1 MIRKL
6 RRKFVLTNMLLVS
19 LVLLVVFGALVVSNY
34 QRLADQ
40 SRTAMRAALLWSD
53 EGPDRFEFGASGL
66 LDAPEEGDEK
76 MASRISMVPVFTV
89 TLDEN
94 GKPAEVMGGG
104 NVSVSDETV
113 EQAVAQAQGEEGVI
127 PELDLRYLRE
137 TTPDGETRIAFADRG
152 WERSTLWSMVGSFLL
167 VGALALGAFFVISL
181 LLSSLALRPA
191 ERAWEQQRRFVAD
204 ASHELKTPLTVILT
218 NTGILLSHPEDT
230 VAEQRKWVEYIR
242 DEAQRMRELVE
253 DLLFL
258 ARHDAGREPPPDQTV
273 DLSELL
279 WSALLPFEPVAFEQ
293 GVELESGIQGGLT
306 VRGREDQLR
315 RLAAILLDNAVKYAG
330 AQGKVR
336 VALTRGEKGGAC
348 LTVRNTGP
356 AIPPEHLEHL
366 FERFYRAD
374 DSRARSS
381 GGYGLGLAIA
391 KSIVDSHR
399 GTITVQSGAE
409 EGTLFT
415 ARLRGKDRKNPP
427 WRWKRRP
434 GRIFF
439 RTAGTSHGDDIH
451 AGLLQQGLSLPAQV
465 LVGDDGMDGGEG
477 EAGGHGI
484 GPHLVGGGQDDHLP
498 GRLHHGPG
506 HLGPEEVDGG
516 DSLLSADGVGADKA
530 LVHRELGQPQ
540 LGEGTHVGLG
550 VVLEGAA

>member
-273 DLSELL
+273 DLS
-279 WSALLPFEPVAFEQ
+279 
-293 GVELESGIQGGLT
+293 
-306 VRGREDQLR
+306 
-315 RLAAILLDNAVKYAG
+315 
-330 AQGKVR
+330 
-336 VALTRGEKGGAC
+336 
-348 LTVRNTGP
+348 
-356 AIPPEHLEHL
+356 
-366 FERFYRAD
+366 
-374 DSRARSS
+374 
-381 GGYGLGLAIA
+381 
-391 KSIVDSHR
+391 
-399 GTITVQSGAE
+399 
-409 EGTLFT
+409 
-415 ARLRGKDRKNPP
+415 
-427 WRWKRRP
+427 
-434 GRIFF
+434 
-439 RTAGTSHGDDIH
+439 
-451 AGLLQQGLSLPAQV
+451 
-465 LVGDDGMDGGEG
+465 
-477 EAGGHGI
+477 
-484 GPHLVGGGQDDHLP
+484 
-498 GRLHHGPG
+498 
-506 HLGPEEVDGG
+506 
-516 DSLLSADGVGADKA
+516 
-530 LVHRELGQPQ
+530 
-540 LGEGTHVGLG
+540 
-550 VVLEGAA
+550 

>member
-66 LDAPEEGDEK
+66 LDAPEEGDGK

-94 GKPAEVMGGG
+94 GKPVEVMGGG

-315 RLAAILLDNAVKYAG
+315 RLAAIFLDNAVKYAG

-415 ARLRGKDRKNPP
+415 VR
-427 WRWKRRP
+427 
-434 GRIFF
+434 
-439 RTAGTSHGDDIH
+439 
-451 AGLLQQGLSLPAQV
+451 
-465 LVGDDGMDGGEG
+465 
-477 EAGGHGI
+477 
-484 GPHLVGGGQDDHLP
+484 LP
-498 GRLHHGPG
+498 G
-506 HLGPEEVDGG
+506 
-516 DSLLSADGVGADKA
+516 
-530 LVHRELGQPQ
+530 
-540 LGEGTHVGLG
+540 
-550 VVLEGAA
+550 